1 MEQQLGE
8 DRIKKSLGASVRDG
22 VLFSIMT
29 GLGDAYMPAL
39 LLFWGATDAAVG
51 LLTSLSYALAA
62 LAQLFIS
69 RGMETW
75 KNRKKFVVG
84 GVVFHAFF
92 WLAQIALIFSPL
104 DNALKIPLS
113 IGIFALYFGLNAF
126 IAPAW
131 SGWMAD
137 LVPENMRGGYFGHRN
152 EMTGLALFLATLAG
166 GYIMGWFG
174 SEVLLGFA
182 ALFLIAFAC
191 RIGSAYY
198 LSRMAEPSGGAGEF
212 RKVGWRALLLGE
224 GWGNSRLFILGIALI
239 LFTRYVAAPFY
250 NVFMLRNLGF
260 TYAEFGIITAMS
272 LFAKIFSYPYWGK
285 LADRFGNRAVL
296 VSTGVLVCILPLPWV
311 FASNFNIL
319 FFTQLISGFA
329 WAGFELVSFNHIL
342 VLAPRDYRVSLVSR
356 YNFFTN
362 IAIVLG
368 ATFGAF
374 LLSGVLPEVWMGLV
388 ALQLLFL
395 ISSILRMLVA
405 LLILP
410 RVHEQR
416 AAYPYSDMGFFLDA
430 SIVYPAQSMARQ
442 VARGI
447 KFASGVKAPLR
458 GAKRAALDAFEKG
471 RKKMRGR

>member
-1 MEQQLGE
+1 MEQLSE
-8 DRIKKSLGASVRDG
+8 DKIKKSLGASVKDG

-62 LAQLFIS
+62 FAQLFIS
-69 RGMETW
+69 KGMQAW

-84 GVVFHAFF
+84 AAFFHAFF
-92 WLAQIALIFSPL
+92 WLAQIAVIFSPL

-113 IGIFALYFGLNAF
+113 IGIFACYFGLNAF
-126 IAPAW
+126 ISPAW

-137 LVPENMRGGYFGHRN
+137 IVPENVRGGYFGHRN
-152 EMTGLALFLATLAG
+152 KITGLALFLATLAG

-174 SEVLLGFA
+174 SDVLLGFA
-182 ALFLIAFAC
+182 ALFVIAFAC
-191 RIGSAYY
+191 RIGSAYC
-198 LSRMAEPSGGAGEF
+198 LSRMAETAGGAGVF
-212 RKVGWRALLLGE
+212 RKVGWRALLQGK

-272 LFAKIFSYPYWGK
+272 LFAKIFSYPYWGR

-311 FASNFNIL
+311 FASSFNIL

-342 VLAPRDYRVSLVSR
+342 VLAPRDYRISLVSR

-362 IAIVLG
+362 IAIVCG
-368 ATFGAF
+368 ASFGAF
-374 LLSGVLPEVWMGLV
+374 LLSGILPEVWMGLV

-395 ISSILRMLVA
+395 LSSVLRMFVA
-405 LLILP
+405 LFILP
-410 RVHEQR
+410 RVKSRH
-416 AAYPYSDMGFFLDA
+416 ATYPYSDMGFFLDA

-447 KFASGVKAPLR
+447 KFAARVKAPLR
-458 GAKRAALDAFEKG
+458 SAGNAALGAFEKG
-471 RKKMRGR
+471 KKKMRMR